1 MVFDPPHH
9 VGATGI
15 HTEMI
20 SMATKKNTVG
30 VADLGRIPLSIRN
43 LPSQVRETVETLQ
56 KDGGKVLSRIG
67 REAATI
73 VTQDP
78 RRNLEVLVDRAKT
91 LRKDLR
97 KRADRAVQQVESRGQ
112 KLIKRIEKG
121 AESSLDP
128 VLRRLRIASR
138 SELETLRKRVHGLE
152 QRVAELGTKRSA

>member
-1 MVFDPPHH
+1 MSMRLT
-9 VGATGI
+9 ATPEVI
-15 HTEMI
+15 P
-20 SMATKKNTVG
+20 MATKKDAIG
-30 VADLGRIPLSIRN
+30 AADLGRIPLSIRN

-56 KDGGKVLSRIG
+56 KDGGKVLSRIR

-73 VTQDP
+73 VSQDP

-121 AESSLDP
+121 AESGLDP
-128 VLRRLRIASR
+128 VLRRLKIASR
-138 SELETLRKRVHGLE
+138 TELESLRKRVHGLE
-152 QRVAELGTKRSA
+152 QRIAELGTKRSA